1 MISMSIFPDRSWPI
15 TVKVPLAVA
24 ALMILVGLVL
34 SERVLSRLT
43 ESQERHL
50 IELSQSYL
58 DGLSSAIAPSILRED
73 NWEIYDAIARAQTTN
88 KSLHP
93 IETIVTNADGAV
105 IAASDPKRH
114 PVASTIPPE
123 HSISSESAS
132 FRFNAGADSAKAVRV
147 LSYPGRIAGIIYAT
161 FDTSHLAAERR
172 DVVIAL
178 ALTNGALTI
187 LLAAAGWFLVARMM
201 RPVRILSEHLGVARE
216 TLAVPI
222 PEAVVSA
229 TRGEF
234 GRLFRG
240 YNALVRSMKEREE
253 MGKRLAEEKR
263 LGSLG
268 RLASALAHEINNPL
282 GGLFNALATLRSHG
296 HLSSVRD
303 GSLGLLER
311 GLVGIRDVVRTTLT
325 IYRTDAV
332 MRDLSPAD
340 IDDLG
345 LLIGSEARRK
355 SVKIIIFNILT
366 GDIRLPSTPIRQ
378 AVLNLIL
385 NAVAAA
391 PEGSEVRV
399 SAETIGKRLAIAVID
414 RGPGLPSREVEV
426 LTGRSGARPPL
437 DGGGLG
443 LWTVSRL
450 IADLNGQ
457 IVVEHPDSGGTAV
470 KLDIPI
476 PQVEELSNV
485 A

>member
-1 MISMSIFPDRSWPI
+1 MRISFDRSWPI
-15 TVKVPLAVA
+15 TAKVPVAVA
-24 ALMILVGLVL
+24 FLMLLVGFVL
-34 SERVLSRLT
+34 SERVLSRLGNT
-43 ESQERHL
+43 QESHL
-50 IELSQSYL
+50 VELSQSYL
-58 DGLSSAIAPSILRED
+58 DGLSSAITPSILRED
-73 NWEIYDAIARAQTTN
+73 NWEIFDAITRMQAIS

-93 IETIVTNADGAV
+93 IATIVTNAEGAV
-105 IAASDPKRH
+105 IAASDPKQH
-114 PVASTIPPE
+114 PVG
-123 HSISSESAS
+123 SIIKPARSGSEVSAS
-132 FRFNAGADSAKAVRV
+132 FSFSAGADSASAIRV
-147 LSYPGRIAGIIYAT
+147 LSYPGRVAGIIYAT
-161 FDTSHLAAERR
+161 FDTRHLAAERR
-172 DVVIAL
+172 DVVVAL
-178 ALTNGALTI
+178 AFTNGALTI

-222 PEAVVSA
+222 PEPVVA
-229 TRGEF
+229 ETRGEF

-263 LGSLG
+263 LVSLG
-268 RLASALAHEINNPL
+268 RLASAVAHEINNPL

-345 LLIGSEARRK
+345 LLIGPEARRK
-355 SVKIIIFNILT
+355 SVKIVISNTLT
-366 GDIRLPSTPIRQ
+366 GDVRLPSTPIRQ

-399 SAETIGKRLAIAVID
+399 SAEAIGERLALAVID
-414 RGPGLPSREVEV
+414 RGPGLPAIEAEV
-426 LTGRSGARPPL
+426 LTGRSVAPPPL

-443 LWTVSRL
+443 LWTISRL
-450 IADLNGQ
+450 IADLGGQ
-457 IVVEHPDSGGTAV
+457 IVVERPDAGGTAV

-476 PQVEELSNV
+476 PQMELSNV

>member
-1 MISMSIFPDRSWPI
+1 MRVSLDRSWPI
-15 TVKVPLAVA
+15 TAKVPVAVA
-24 ALMILVGLVL
+24 FLMLLVGLVL
-34 SERVLSRLT
+34 SERVLSRLGNT
-43 ESQERHL
+43 QESHL
-50 IELSQSYL
+50 VELSQSYL
-58 DGLSSAIAPSILRED
+58 DGLSSAITPSILRED
-73 NWEIYDAIARAQTTN
+73 NWEIFDAITRMQAIS
-88 KSLHP
+88 KSLRP
-93 IETIVTNADGAV
+93 IATIVTNAEGAV
-105 IAASDPKRH
+105 IAASDPRQH
-114 PVASTIPPE
+114 PVG
-123 HSISSESAS
+123 SIIKPARSGSEVSAS
-132 FRFNAGADSAKAVRV
+132 FSFSAGADSASAIRV
-147 LSYPGRIAGIIYAT
+147 LSYPGRVAGIIYAT
-161 FDTSHLAAERR
+161 FDTRHLAAERR
-172 DVVIAL
+172 DVVVAL
-178 ALTNGALTI
+178 AFTNGALTI
-187 LLAAAGWFLVARMM
+187 LLAAAGWFLVTRMM

-222 PEAVVSA
+222 PEPVVA
-229 TRGEF
+229 ETRGEF

-263 LGSLG
+263 LVSLG
-268 RLASALAHEINNPL
+268 RLASAVAHEINNPL

-345 LLIGSEARRK
+345 LLIGPEARRK
-355 SVKIIIFNILT
+355 SVKIIISNTLT

-399 SAETIGKRLAIAVID
+399 SAETIGEQLAIAVID

-443 LWTVSRL
+443 LWTISRL
-450 IADLNGQ
+450 IADLGGQ

-470 KLDIPI
+470 KTDIPI
-476 PQVEELSNV
+476 PQMELSNV

>member
-88 KSLHP
+88 KSLRP

-105 IAASDPKRH
+105 IAASNPKRH
-114 PVASTIPPE
+114 PVASTFQPA
-123 HSISSESAS
+123 HGASSESAS
-132 FRFNAGADSAKAVRV
+132 FRFAAGADSAKAVRV
-147 LSYPGRIAGIIYAT
+147 LSYPGRTAGIIYAT

-172 DVVIAL
+172 DVLIAL

-222 PEAVVSA
+222 PGAVVSA
-229 TRGEF
+229 TGGEF

-240 YNALVRSMKEREE
+240 YNALVRSMNEREE
-253 MGKRLAEEKR
+253 MAKRLAEEKR

-268 RLASALAHEINNPL
+268 RLASAVAHEINNPL

-296 HLSSVRD
+296 HLKNVRD

-325 IYRTDAV
+325 IYRTDAA
-332 MRDLSPAD
+332 MRHLSPAD

-345 LLIGSEARRK
+345 LLIGPEARRK
-355 SVKIIIFNILT
+355 SVEIMISNTLT
-366 GDIRLPSTPIRQ
+366 ADVRLPSTPIRQ

-399 SAETIGKRLAIAVID
+399 LADANGQHLAIAVTD
-414 RGPGLPSREVEV
+414 RGPGLPAIAAEV
-426 LTGRSGARPPL
+426 LTGRSGAPPPL

-443 LWTVSRL
+443 LWTISRL
-450 IADLNGQ
+450 VADIGGRIA
-457 IVVEHPDSGGTAV
+457 VEYPASGGTAV
-470 KLDIPI
+470 KLTIPI
-476 PQVEELSNV
+476 AQLELSNV

>member
-1 MISMSIFPDRSWPI
+1 MSLLRSWPI
-15 TVKVPLAVA
+15 TLKVPVAVA
-24 ALMILVGLVL
+24 SLMLLVGLVL
-34 SERVLSRLT
+34 SERVLSRLANT
-43 ESQERHL
+43 QESHL
-50 IELSQSYL
+50 VELSQSYL
-58 DGLSSAIAPSILRED
+58 DGLSSAITPSILRED
-73 NWEIYDAIARAQTTN
+73 NWEIFDAITRMQAIN

-93 IETIVTNADGAV
+93 IATIVTNAEGAV
-105 IAASDPKRH
+105 IAASDPRQH
-114 PVASTIPPE
+114 PVG
-123 HSISSESAS
+123 SIIKPTRAGSETFAS
-132 FRFNAGADSAKAVRV
+132 FSFSAGADSASAIRV
-147 LSYPGRIAGIIYAT
+147 LSYPGRVAGIIYAT
-161 FDTSHLAAERR
+161 FDTRHLAAERR
-172 DVVIAL
+172 DVVITL
-178 ALTNGALTI
+178 ALTNGGLTI

-222 PEAVVSA
+222 PEAVA
-229 TRGEF
+229 AETRGEF

-240 YNALVRSMKEREE
+240 YNALVRSMNEREE
-253 MGKRLAEEKR
+253 MAKRLAEEKR

-268 RLASALAHEINNPL
+268 RLASAVAHEINNPL

-296 HLSSVRD
+296 HLGTVRD

-325 IYRTDAV
+325 IYRTDTV

-345 LLIGSEARRK
+345 LLIGPEARRK
-355 SVKIIIFNILT
+355 SVEIVIANMLT
-366 GDIRLPSTPIRQ
+366 GDVRLPSTPIRQ

-399 SAETIGKRLAIAVID
+399 SAEAPGGELAIAVID
-414 RGPGLPSREVEV
+414 RGQGLPAVAAEV
-426 LTGRSGARPPL
+426 LTGRSGAPPPL

-443 LWTVSRL
+443 LWTISRL
-450 IADLNGQ
+450 VADIGGQ
-457 IVVEHPDSGGTAV
+457 IVVEYPASGGTAV
-470 KLDIPI
+470 KLTLPI
-476 PQVEELSNV
+476 AQMELSDV

>member
-1 MISMSIFPDRSWPI
+1 MSLFPDRSWPI

-73 NWEIYDAIARAQTTN
+73 NWEIYDAITRAQAIH

-114 PVASTIPPE
+114 PVASTIQPALGE
-123 HSISSESAS
+123 RSEPAS
-132 FRFNAGADSAKAVRV
+132 FHFDAGADSANAVRV

-161 FDTSHLAAERR
+161 FDTRHLAAERR

-178 ALTNGALTI
+178 AVTNGALTI

-201 RPVRILSEHLGVARE
+201 RPVRILSKHLGVAQE
-216 TLAVPI
+216 TLAEPI
-222 PEAVVSA
+222 PEAVVA
-229 TRGEF
+229 TTSGEF

-240 YNALVRSMKEREE
+240 YNALVRSMKEREDL
-253 MGKRLAEEKR
+253 GKRLAEEKR
-263 LGSLG
+263 LSSLG
-268 RLASALAHEINNPL
+268 RLASTVAHEINNPL
-282 GGLFNALATLRSHG
+282 GGLFNALAMLKTHG
-296 HLSSVRD
+296 YLSNVRD
-303 GSLGLLER
+303 NSLGLLER
-311 GLVGIRDVVRTTLT
+311 GLIGIRDVVRTTLT
-325 IYRTDAV
+325 IYRADNVSRNLA
-332 MRDLSPAD
+332 PAD

-345 LLIGSEARRK
+345 LLVPPEARRK
-355 SVKIIIFNILT
+355 GVQ
-366 GDIRLPSTPIRQ
+366 IRIENALRTTVPLPSTPIRQ
-378 AVLNLIL
+378 SVLNLLL
-385 NAVAAA
+385 NAVAAS
-391 PEGSEVRV
+391 PLGSQVRMSV
-399 SAETIGKRLAIAVID
+399 LADSDGLEIAVAD
-414 RGPGLPSREVEV
+414 NGPGLPNFGAEI
-426 LTGRSGARPPL
+426 LMNSGPAPPPL

-443 LWTVSRL
+443 LWTTSRL
-450 IADLNGQ
+450 IADIGGRIEVDYPSQ
-457 IVVEHPDSGGTAV
+457 GGTV
-470 KLDIPI
+470 IRLKIPI
-476 PQVEELSNV
+476 MHAELANV

>member
-1 MISMSIFPDRSWPI
+1 MRISLNRSWPI
-15 TVKVPLAVA
+15 TVKVPVAVA
-24 ALMILVGLVL
+24 SLMLLVGLVL
-34 SERVLSRLT
+34 SERVLSRLGDT
-43 ESQERHL
+43 QERHL
-50 IELSQSYL
+50 VELSQSYL
-58 DGLSSAIAPSILRED
+58 DGLSSAITPSILRED
-73 NWEIYDAIARAQTTN
+73 NWEIFDAITRMQAIN

-93 IETIVTNADGAV
+93 IATIVTNAEGAV
-105 IAASDPKRH
+105 IAASDPRQH
-114 PVASTIPPE
+114 PVG
-123 HSISSESAS
+123 SIVKPARAGSETSAS
-132 FRFNAGADSAKAVRV
+132 FSFSAGADSASAIRV
-147 LSYPGRIAGIIYAT
+147 LSYPGRVAGIIYAT
-161 FDTSHLAAERR
+161 FDTRHLAAERR

-222 PEAVVSA
+222 PETVVA
-229 TRGEF
+229 ETRGEF

-240 YNALVRSMKEREE
+240 YNALVRSMNEREE
-253 MGKRLAEEKR
+253 MAKRLAEEKR

-268 RLASALAHEINNPL
+268 RLASAVAHEINNPL

-296 HLSSVRD
+296 HLGTVRD

-345 LLIGSEARRK
+345 LLIGPEARRK
-355 SVKIIIFNILT
+355 SVEIVIANTLT
-366 GDIRLPSTPIRQ
+366 GDVRLPSTPIRQ

-399 SAETIGKRLAIAVID
+399 SAEAPGEELAIAVID
-414 RGPGLPSREVEV
+414 RGPGLPAVAAEV
-426 LTGRSGARPPL
+426 LTGRSGAPPPL

-443 LWTVSRL
+443 LWTISRL
-450 IADLNGQ
+450 VADIGGQ
-457 IVVEHPDSGGTAV
+457 IVVEYPASGGTAV
-470 KLDIPI
+470 KLNIPI
-476 PQVEELSNV
+476 AQMELSNV

>member
-1 MISMSIFPDRSWPI
+1 MRIFPDRPWPI

-43 ESQERHL
+43 DSQERHL

-73 NWEIYDAIARAQTTN
+73 NWEIYDAIARAQAIN

-105 IAASDPKRH
+105 IAASDPKRR
-114 PVASTIPPE
+114 PVGSVIKPP
-123 HSISSESAS
+123 HIMSSEAAS
-132 FRFNAGADSAKAVRV
+132 FSFDAGADSANAVRV
-147 LSYPGRIAGIIYAT
+147 LSYPGRIAGIIHAT

-172 DVVIAL
+172 AVVIAL

-222 PEAVVSA
+222 PENVVA
-229 TRGEF
+229 GTTGEF

-253 MGKRLAEEKR
+253 MGRRLAEEKR

-268 RLASALAHEINNPL
+268 RLASAVAHEINNPL

-296 HLSSVRD
+296 HVNAVRD

-311 GLVGIRDVVRTTLT
+311 GLIGIRDVVRTTLT

-332 MRDLSPAD
+332 VRDLSPAD

-345 LLIGSEARRK
+345 LLTGPEAKRK
-355 SVKIIIFNILT
+355 YVKILISNSLT
-366 GDIRLPSTPIRQ
+366 GAVRLPSTPIRQ
-378 AVLNLIL
+378 AVLNLVL

-391 PEGSEVRV
+391 PEGSDVRV
-399 SAETIGKRLAIAVID
+399 SAEAVGGQLAIAVID
-414 RGPGLPSREVEV
+414 RGPGLPDVAAEV
-426 LTGRSGARPPL
+426 LTGHFGAPPPL
-437 DGGGLG
+437 GGGLG
-443 LWTVSRL
+443 LWTISRL
-450 IADLNGQ
+450 VTDLGGRIA
-457 IVVEHPDSGGTAV
+457 VEHSVSGGTAV
-470 KLDIPI
+470 KLTIPI
-476 PQVEELSNV
+476 AQMELSDV

>member
-1 MISMSIFPDRSWPI
+1 MRHVLGRPWPI

-24 ALMILVGLVL
+24 SLMLLVGLVL

-43 ESQERHL
+43 DTQQRHL

-73 NWEIYDAIARAQTTN
+73 NWEIFDAIARAQSIN

-93 IETIVTNADGAV
+93 VETIVSNADGIV

-114 PVASTIPPE
+114 PVGSIIQSPP
-123 HSISSESAS
+123 IGNAPSAS
-132 FRFNAGADSAKAVRV
+132 FSFEAGADSAKAVRV
-147 LSYPGRIAGIIYAT
+147 LAYPGRIAGIIYAT
-161 FDTSHLAAERR
+161 FDTRHLAAERR

-178 ALTNGALTI
+178 ALTNGALTF

-201 RPVRILSEHLGVARE
+201 QPVRILSDHLGVARE

-222 PEAVVSA
+222 PDEIVSK
-229 TRGEF
+229 TKGEF

-240 YNALVRSMKEREE
+240 YNALVRSMKEREDL
-253 MGKRLAEEKR
+253 GKRLAEEKR

-268 RLASALAHEINNPL
+268 RLASTVAHEINNPL

-296 HLSSVRD
+296 HLNNVRD
-303 GSLGLLER
+303 VSLGLLER
-311 GLVGIRDVVRTTLT
+311 GLIGIRDVVRTTLT
-325 IYRTDAV
+325 IYRTDRVA
-332 MRDLSPAD
+332 RNLTPTD

-345 LLIGSEARRK
+345 LLVAPEARRK
-355 SVKIIIFNILT
+355 GIQIKTENTL
-366 GDIRLPSTPIRQ
+366 GDTVPVSSTPIRQ
-378 AVLNLIL
+378 AVLNLLL

-391 PEGSEVRV
+391 PAGSRV
-399 SAETIGKRLAIAVID
+399 LMSAGADPELLQITVAD
-414 RGPGLPSREVEV
+414 RGPGLPRAGAEV
-426 LTGRSGARPPL
+426 LTSPTAAPPPL

-443 LWTVSRL
+443 LWTTSRL
-450 IADLNGQ
+450 IADIGGQ
-457 IVVEHPDSGGTAV
+457 IEVEYPTHGGTAV
-470 KLDIPI
+470 TLRIPI
-476 PQVEELSNV
+476 VRMELSNV